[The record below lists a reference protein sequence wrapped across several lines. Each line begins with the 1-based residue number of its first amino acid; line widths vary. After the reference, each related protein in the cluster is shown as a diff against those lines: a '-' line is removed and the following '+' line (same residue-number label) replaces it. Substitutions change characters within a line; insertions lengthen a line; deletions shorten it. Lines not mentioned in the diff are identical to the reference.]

1 MSIETRLSSAP
12 ESICQEL
19 ELRTGVTS
27 VNDSNGMKAGGK
39 GPTSPSASLPGP
51 VHKYLVC
58 RPSVRSSYKSRIDPR
73 ALCTGGV
80 RCKEQA
86 ANRHLQQA
94 ALERQPAT
102 TLPGVGPLSSLL
114 TASVTSS
121 ARPDHLAG
129 KHSARGIVIGVP
141 AADRPRGPGLR
152 RCDRSTTKWE
162 LSRS

>member
-27 VNDSNGMKAGGK
+27 VNDSIGMKAGGK

-58 RPSVRSSYKSRIDPR
+58 RPSVRSSYKSQIDPR

-80 RCKEQA
+80 RCKGAGSKQA
-86 ANRHLQQA
+86 PA
-94 ALERQPAT
+94 A
-102 TLPGVGPLSSLL
+102 SSLG
-114 TASVTSS
+114 TATSDHIARRGSLVVT
-121 ARPDHLAG
+121 PHG
-129 KHSARGIVIGVP
+129 FGYF
-141 AADRPRGPGLR
+141 LR
-152 RCDRSTTKWE
+152 TA
-162 LSRS
+162 